1 MLPIRKAMK
10 QLIDMQIQGVDNNH
24 LEEAR
29 TELQN
34 TYDAFV
40 KKYGRLNDKANDFLT
55 EDIDGYTLVLWRN
68 IKIVSLLVYR
78 TFHKEHYQACPLI

>member
-55 EDIDGYTLVLWRN
+55 EDIDGYTLR
-68 IKIVSLLVYR
+68 SLEKYKDSKFIGLFGH
-78 TFHKEHYQACPLI
+78 FHKEHYQACP